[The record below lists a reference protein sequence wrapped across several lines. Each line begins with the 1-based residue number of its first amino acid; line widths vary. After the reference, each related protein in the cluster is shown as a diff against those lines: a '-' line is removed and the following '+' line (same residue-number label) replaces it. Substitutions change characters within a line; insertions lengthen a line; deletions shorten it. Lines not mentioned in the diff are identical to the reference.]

1 MSKRKLLG
9 AGGLFG
15 GKKSNS
21 KPKVVPDSGRSIS
34 KGQVIEI
41 LASGGDY
48 GIEGLGA
55 NPKEN
60 VLLDDTPVVANGVE
74 NFKGVTIAERKGTP
88 FQLPLQDFNNEVVS
102 EVSVGVTVAHN
113 NPVTRTFVN
122 ENCAAIR
129 LRLGFVLTENQK
141 DKDGNVTGTKGTS
154 IQFKVFI
161 RQGNN
166 ANFVEI
172 ANITQS
178 GKYSEQYEKVWFF
191 NVNTSVDEY
200 SIRIERITGA
210 DNDDFRRI
218 LRWESYSVVVDTILS
233 FKRLAYA
240 GLTFNAEDFGQ
251 SIPVRRYILKGQIL
265 QIPSN
270 ATINNI
276 DRGLDYTGNWDGNF
290 IIPDKMCRSFL
301 PIIWFLLTDT
311 LDGCGISAANINRF
325 SIYDCDHYNNQF
337 VSVNVGGQ
345 MVSER
350 RYLFDFVFNKEST
363 SPYELIKWVC
373 SGCNV
378 RMIEEYGQLTFIQD
392 RPSPIYATLNNI
404 DVENGE
410 FVYSTVD
417 CTEIATS
424 INITWTDQVTGKT
437 RPEII
442 NDPKLTARYGKNTKQ
457 IEAVGCSRRT
467 QAIRMARA
475 ILFSEGNEIE
485 IVSFSSR
492 DFAAYI
498 PTGSVIAIQ
507 DSNLNGLIFGGICG
521 YTHTITLNF
530 NESATDGYIFIV
542 ENQDDAYNSNT
553 TDGYTFDIENQINAY
568 DSSTTDGYTFITEV
582 VPINSSTFISFDP
595 PVTLINYDANQFNEE
610 FYITLYPDVRNAI
623 AAGNFK
629 NGLEHYQQFGQTEGR
644 FFNGY
649 LLHIQN
655 SEGVNQIRR
664 ITNLPGSYT
673 TLTFTPPLSFVP
685 SAGTSFMVQVPG
697 YSLKLF
703 KIESKEYDS
712 DSVSITAKQYIDTKW
727 DYIENQY
734 SVEAA
739 IITQNLPVGRPLAPQ
754 NLKGDYYLTASGFN
768 IEVSWQVPLANGN
781 SDPNISRYY
790 AYFSLDNATWAIRET
805 NTNTFTL
812 FGNAYG
818 NYFFKVVAEN
828 IYQQLSDESQVFS
841 IEVTPVQALE
851 DYSVANTSGLILI

>member
-1 MSKRKLLG
+1 MWVYPQQIIMSKRKLLG

-15 GKKSNS
+15 GKKNS
-21 KPKVVPDSGRSIS
+21 KPKVIPDSGRSIS

-48 GIEGLGA
+48 GIEGLGV
-55 NPKEN
+55 NPMEN
-60 VLLDDTPVVANGVE
+60 VLLDDTPVVANGIE
-74 NFKGVTIAERKGTP
+74 NFKGVTIAERRGTP

-141 DKDGNVTGTKGTS
+141 DKDGNVTGTKGAS
-154 IQFKVFI
+154 IQFKVLL

-240 GLTFNAEDFGQ
+240 GLAFNAEDFGQ

-325 SIYDCDHYNNQF
+325 SIYDCDRYNNQT
-337 VSVNVGGQ
+337 VPVNVGGQ
-345 MVSER
+345 MLSER

-392 RPSPIYATLNNI
+392 RPSPVYATLNNI

-410 FVYSTVD
+410 FIYSTVD

-424 INITWTDQVTGKT
+424 INITWIDQSTGKT

-442 NDPKLTARYGKNTKQ
+442 NDPKLIARYGKNTKQ

-485 IVSFSSR
+485 VVSFSSR
-492 DFAAYI
+492 DFAAYT
-498 PTGSVIAIQ
+498 PTGSVVAIQ

-521 YTHTITLNF
+521 YTHTQTNL
-530 NESATDGYIFIV
+530 S
-542 ENQDDAYNSNT
+542 
-553 TDGYTFDIENQINAY
+553 
-568 DSSTTDGYTFITEV
+568 
-582 VPINSSTFISFDP
+582 ISFDP
-595 PVTLINYDANQFNEE
+595 PVTLISYDTSQFNEE

-623 AAGNFK
+623 ASGNFS
-629 NGLEHYQQFGQTEGR
+629 NGLEHYQQFGQSEGR

-655 SEGVNQIRR
+655 SEGVNQIKR
-664 ITNLPGSYT
+664 ITNLSGNYN

-697 YSLKLF
+697 YPLKLF
-703 KIESKEYDS
+703 KIESKEYNS

-739 IITQNLPVGRPLAPQ
+739 IITQNLPVGRPLAPL

-768 IEVSWQVPLANGN
+768 IEVSWQVPLSNGN

-790 AYFSLDNATWAIRET
+790 AYFSLDNATWTIRET
-805 NTNTFTL
+805 GTNTFTL
-812 FGNAYG
+812 FGNAFG
-818 NYFFKVVAEN
+818 NYFFKVIAEN
-828 IYQQLSDESQVFS
+828 IYQQLSDESQVFT
-841 IEVTPVQALE
+841 IEVTPVQALD
-851 DYSVANTSGLILI
+851 DYSTANTSGLILI